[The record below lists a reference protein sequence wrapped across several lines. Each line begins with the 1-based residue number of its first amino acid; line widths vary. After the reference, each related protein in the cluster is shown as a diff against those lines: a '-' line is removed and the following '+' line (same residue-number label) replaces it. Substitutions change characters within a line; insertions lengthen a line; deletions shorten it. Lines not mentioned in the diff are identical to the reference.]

1 MKQITDEQLLGE
13 IGVNLVQSLVLEM
26 KFTWHPTN
34 QPVEAGLDG
43 WVELR
48 DAKTGEVAN
57 CWIGV
62 QSKARTDLRE
72 DDTTVKYYSSQKD
85 LDYWLDGS
93 MPVIL
98 VVSKPKEKLAWWIS
112 VKDYYRGRD
121 PKSERTIVFDKR
133 LDLLTAASADEWK
146 AIGTRYGSGT
156 YLSPPQVSED
166 LKSNLIKV
174 SRFAG
179 TIYSAESEWDDPKD
193 FHEALRKVEEYPPKE

>member
-1 MKQITDEQLLGE
+1 MKRITDEQLLGE
-13 IGVNLVQSLVLEM
+13 MGINLLQALVLEM

-48 DAKTGEVAN
+48 DSATGEVAN

-62 QSKARTDLRE
+62 QSKARSDLQE
-72 DDTTVKYYSSQKD
+72 DEGSVKYYCKQKD
-85 LDYWLDGS
+85 LDYWLAGS

-98 VVSKPKEKLAWWIS
+98 VVSKPKEKLAWWVS

-121 PKSERTIVFDKR
+121 PKSEKTIVFDKR
-133 LDLLTAASADEWK
+133 LDLLTASSADEWK

-156 YLSPPQVSED
+156 YLSPPQVS
-166 LKSNLIKV
+166 V
-174 SRFAG
+174 
-179 TIYSAESEWDDPKD
+179 
-193 FHEALRKVEEYPPKE
+193 